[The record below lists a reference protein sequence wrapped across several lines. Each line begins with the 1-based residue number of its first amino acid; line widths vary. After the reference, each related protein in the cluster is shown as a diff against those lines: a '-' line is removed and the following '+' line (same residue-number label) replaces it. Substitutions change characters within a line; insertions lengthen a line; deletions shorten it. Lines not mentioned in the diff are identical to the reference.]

1 MKRLN
6 TKNDNIE
13 EFMFMGLRMNCG
25 IEEEEFKRRFHTD
38 VDNVYK
44 DVIEGNINKGLL
56 ERTRGRIY
64 LTDKG
69 IELSNMVM
77 SDMIL

>member
-1 MKRLN
+1 
-6 TKNDNIE
+6 
-13 EFMFMGLRMNCG
+13 MFMGLRMNYG
-25 IEEEEFKRRFHTD
+25 IEEKEFKRRFHTD

-56 ERTRGRIY
+56 ERKRGRIY